1 MTLRFFPV
9 VLLSMILLLA
19 GCSYDSSGVT
29 YPTGNAASITLSVV
43 SNDTLTSAGDT
54 KFVTAVVK
62 DAYNTIIT
70 APQLSWTSSAPS
82 VATVEVSGNGAI
94 VTAVSDGTAVITAA
108 SGTARA
114 TISVAVHRRL
124 ASVQL
129 SAPDSILVAGTST
142 QLTVIGRDAQGNPI
156 TDVTTPSFSTSN
168 GFNLVVAPGGLVTAL
183 FSTTQSFDSFVTA
196 TLTRDGVTVSARKR
210 FKVASA
216 EPSQFD
222 FSALMLPNGVR
233 PDPFNAASGIV
244 YFTLDGARVKYQM
257 LWSLFE
263 QLPVGAHIH
272 GPDAAGINGVGDVI
286 VDLMTDNQVDVN
298 GTLIGSFSAN
308 DIRSR
313 DGKPPISL
321 DSLVTLMRGRQV
333 YADMHTS
340 FVGEGEIRGSLSPR
354 Q

>member
-1 MTLRFFPV
+1 
-9 VLLSMILLLA
+9 MILLLA
-19 GCSYDSSGVT
+19 GCGYDRSSGVY
-29 YPTGNAASITLSVV
+29 YPPGEAATITLSVA
-43 SNDTLTSAGDT
+43 SGDTLTSVGDT
-54 KFVTAVVK
+54 KFITAVVK
-62 DAYNTIIT
+62 DANHNIIA

-94 VTAVSDGTAVITAA
+94 VTAVSDGTAIITAA

-168 GFNLVVAPGGLVTAL
+168 GSNLVVAPGGLVTAL

-196 TLTRDGVTVSARKR
+196 TLTRDGDTVSTRKR

-216 EPSQFD
+216 EPSRYD
-222 FSALMLPNGVR
+222 FSALMEPNGVR
-233 PDPFNAASGIV
+233 PNPFNSESGIV
-244 YFTLDGARVKYQM
+244 YFTVDGSRVKFQM

-263 QLPVGAHIH
+263 QLPTGAHIH
-272 GPDAAGINGVGDVI
+272 GPDAAGTNGVGDVL

-298 GTLIGSFSAN
+298 GTLSGSFSAN

-313 DGKPPISL
+313 DGRPPISL
-321 DSLVTLMRGRQV
+321 DSLITLMRAGQV
-333 YADMHTS
+333 YSDMHTS
-340 FVGEGEIRGSLSPR
+340 FSNAGEIRGPLFPR
-354 Q
+354 R